1 MANKNIGIT
10 LIFASIMVWVIDRF
24 TQVISS
30 IISEIYCGDRYMK
43 PVDGIVGDLSC
54 GFNADMYLAAFLII
68 MFLVGLLL
76 LIFAKRRNQ
85 VPPA

>member
-1 MANKNIGIT
+1 MVNKNIGIT

-43 PVDGIVGDLSC
+43 PVDISSSSDG
-54 GFNADMYLAAFLII
+54 LA
-68 MFLVGLLL
+68 
-76 LIFAKRRNQ
+76 
-85 VPPA
+85 